1 MVGGPASVIV
11 IVVEVRLDT
20 LRVVLHDSRA
30 NISTLL
36 GLLISSNVIVQIGT
50 HNERPVHRIQVAE
63 LGILLD
69 SYGTPRDVPQVVEA
83 DVLQA
88 GQLKYDQG
96 VVVEQV
102 TAPDHSEIRKE
113 SAEAVQ
119 PGYAEEEKVIRN
131 HGQFGE
137 TEGAEDL
144 LVVIVFASDEEDL
157 QVSLNHCTVLQP
169 LEVTDVI
176 ANVNAW
182 TTDWKEENRNIQM
195 IINADCNIQQSQVAM
210 LLRDFNDAKN

>member
-11 IVVEVRLDT
+11 IVVELRLDT

-69 SYGTPRDVPQVVEA
+69 PYGAPRDVPQVVEA

-102 TAPDHSEIRKE
+102 TAPDHGQIRKE

-119 PGYAEEEKVIRN
+119 PGYTEEEKVIRN

-182 TTDWKEENRNIQM
+182 TTDWKEENRNSQM
-195 IINADCNIQQSQVAM
+195 IINADCNIQQ
-210 LLRDFNDAKN
+210 

>member
-102 TAPDHSEIRKE
+102 TAPDHGEIRKE

-119 PGYAEEEKVIRN
+119 PGYTEEEKVIRN

-144 LVVIVFASDEEDL
+144 LVVIVFASNEEDL

-195 IINADCNIQQSQVAM
+195 IINADCNIQQSRVAM
-210 LLRDFNDAKN
+210 HG

>member
-11 IVVEVRLDT
+11 IVVELRLDT

-69 SYGTPRDVPQVVEA
+69 PYGAPRDVPQVVEA

-102 TAPDHSEIRKE
+102 TAPDHGQIRKE

-119 PGYAEEEKVIRN
+119 PGYTEEEKVIRN

-182 TTDWKEENRNIQM
+182 TTDWKEENKKHSDDNQCR
-195 IINADCNIQQSQVAM
+195 
-210 LLRDFNDAKN
+210 L